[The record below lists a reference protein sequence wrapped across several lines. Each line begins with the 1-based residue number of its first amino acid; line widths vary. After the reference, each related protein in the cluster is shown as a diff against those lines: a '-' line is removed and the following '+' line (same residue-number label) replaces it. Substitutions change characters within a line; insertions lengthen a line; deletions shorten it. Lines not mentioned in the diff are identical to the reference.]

1 MLIDDL
7 GFSNDQI
14 NGNMPNGNQLV
25 AYGAAL
31 YAAKHAS
38 NNSLVT
44 ICFIFYERAINQIYN
59 DRLLERVN

>member
-1 MLIDDL
+1 MQIPKIRKMLIDDL
-7 GFSNDQI
+7 GFSSNQI

-44 ICFIFYERAINQIYN
+44 ICFIFIREQ
-59 DRLLERVN
+59 LTKL